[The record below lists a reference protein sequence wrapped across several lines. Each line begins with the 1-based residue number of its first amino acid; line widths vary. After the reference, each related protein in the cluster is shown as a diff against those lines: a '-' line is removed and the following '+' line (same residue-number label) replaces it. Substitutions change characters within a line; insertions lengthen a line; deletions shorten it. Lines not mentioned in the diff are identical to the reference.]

1 MIDAPDRPIAPDT
14 GPEAGATP
22 KKRGGGPKTAAGKES
37 SKRNSLQHGLMAKV
51 VLPDDLAAA
60 VVARTAALAAEFLPT
75 SPHEAW
81 LVGEMARAIAKLD
94 RCAEMTIVDLQ
105 RSMDRAAICWDDDR

>member
-1 MIDAPDRPIAPDT
+1 MIRVEEQRSPSLRRRRRAAPGWTGPRHREDWTREAAPMIDAPDRPIASDT
-14 GPEAGATP
+14 GPEPEPGATP

-60 VVARTAALAAEFLPT
+60 VAARTAAL
-75 SPHEAW
+75 
-81 LVGEMARAIAKLD
+81 
-94 RCAEMTIVDLQ
+94 
-105 RSMDRAAICWDDDR
+105 